1 MNYIQNAYKGLH
13 EWWRY
18 LVGSIVIFGAWQIVG
33 MIPLLIAMGIKMAQ
47 GAKLSLDNMIY
58 DMANMLGNNLFLFLM
73 LISFA
78 VGLIG
83 VFFSSKV
90 LHKLSIKDLTTT
102 RQKIDW
108 SRFSFIFIL
117 WGVLS
122 TGLTI
127 ADYFMTPED
136 YVVNVD
142 WGKFALLAVIVVLL
156 IPLQTSFEEY
166 FFRGYLMHGIGVGST
181 SKYFLFVFLYLIVA
195 TSIFFYLPD
204 FGNFQFIVVTLYAIG
219 AIGLCLLLIYGKL
232 IEGLVNSKGYQSFA
246 NVFSRNS
253 TPLIITSVGFGLLH
267 LANPEV
273 DTLGPMIMV
282 FYIGTGLL
290 LGIMT
295 LMDDGLELALGFHA
309 ANNLFTAL
317 LVTADWTALQTD
329 SILKDIS
336 DPSKITFAEIAV
348 PILVMFPLI
357 LFVLAKKYKW
367 TNWQD
372 KLFGK
377 VTPPPK
383 EDYKIME

>member
-1 MNYIQNAYKGLH
+1 MNYIQNAYKGIH

-18 LVGSIVIFGAWQIVG
+18 LVGSIIIFIAWQIIG
-33 MIPLLIAMGIKMAQ
+33 MIPLLIAMGVKMAQ
-47 GAKLSLDNMIY
+47 GATMSVDNMIY

-73 LISFA
+73 LVSFA

-83 VFFSSKV
+83 VFFSSKL

-102 RQKIDW
+102 RHKIDW
-108 SRFSFIFIL
+108 SRFWFIFIL

-122 TGLTI
+122 TGLTV

-136 YVVNVD
+136 YVVNIN
-142 WGKFALLAVIVVLL
+142 WGKFAILALIAILL

-166 FFRGYLMHGIGVGST
+166 FFRGYLMQGLGVIL
-181 SKYFLFVFLYLIVA
+181 KNKWA
-195 TSIFFYLPD
+195 
-204 FGNFQFIVVTLYAIG
+204 
-219 AIGLCLLLIYGKL
+219 
-232 IEGLVNSKGYQSFA
+232 
-246 NVFSRNS
+246 
-253 TPLIITSVGFGLLH
+253 PLIITSVGFGMLH
-267 LANPEV
+267 VFNPEV
-273 DTLGPMIMV
+273 ATLGPMIMV

-329 SILKDIS
+329 SILRDIS

-348 PILVMFPLI
+348 PILVLYPLI
-357 LFVLAKKYKW
+357 LLILSRKYKW
-367 TNWQD
+367 ANWQD

>member
-1 MNYIQNAYKGLH
+1 MNYIQQAYKGFH

-18 LVGSIVIFGAWQIVG
+18 LVGSIVIFIAWQIVG

-73 LISFA
+73 LTSFA

-102 RQKIDW
+102 RDKIDW
-108 SRFSFIFIL
+108 SRFWFIFIL

-122 TGLTI
+122 TGLTF

-136 YVVNVD
+136 YVVNID
-142 WGKFALLAVIVVLL
+142 WGKFALLAVIVVLF

-166 FFRGYLMHGIGVGST
+166 FFRGYLMHGFGI
-181 SKYFLFVFLYLIVA
+181 LFKNNWA
-195 TSIFFYLPD
+195 
-204 FGNFQFIVVTLYAIG
+204 
-219 AIGLCLLLIYGKL
+219 
-232 IEGLVNSKGYQSFA
+232 
-246 NVFSRNS
+246 
-253 TPLIITSVGFGLLH
+253 PLIITSLGFGLLH

-357 LFVLAKKYKW
+357 LFVLAKKYNW
-367 TNWQD
+367 TNWKD